1 MNVDITKIA
10 NVILYMLHKEVK
22 NLNDRKLTI
31 MLFLMDY
38 NHLKFCGTKL
48 FHEEYIKTARNPDA
62 VLLGEIFD
70 IIANGEDLEEED
82 ARLFII
88 QELLEFIDIE
98 IVEKKT
104 FIELQFVKMDEEFD
118 SSLFSEDELKTIYK
132 VVSNYGEASAR
143 SIANTCFKLED
154 VRKTNNGDIII

>member
-88 QELLEFIDIE
+88 QELLEFIENEFEDDISNFDKV
-98 IVEKKT
+98 I
-104 FIELQFVKMDEEFD
+104 FYEEGCYN
-118 SSLFSEDELKTIYK
+118 LPIK
-132 VVSNYGEASAR
+132 VIN
-143 SIANTCFKLED
+143 L
-154 VRKTNNGDIII
+154 